1 MVYLALSAKKLQ
13 CLIHHPLWGL
23 QFNGSNARTL
33 YDDALHLH
41 AYPRLREKMIGSVAS
56 ILQRSG
62 WLGWLLEGFYWM
74 FNVDQYRTNYYTL
87 QGYFSWRLYEEGI
100 TMLSEQAQ
108 HQAQKT
114 GGFFIEPSD
123 KHDSIVESLLN
134 GVNHVASS
142 MKFVAYTLL
151 SPLSWFAATVLS
163 RFSEQKFPMG
173 QLDVSKTH
181 FEVNSDMILAL
192 NALGIDA
199 FAGQL
204 LLYSDLKAAYRE
216 SRLKTHPDRKQGNHE
231 DFIRIQSAYEEL
243 THLIQTPSDSIGL
256 PYELKKYFSDLD
268 EQTDELKIRY
278 NNLKSDVKYF
288 DNRLH
293 QYCEHAAQ
301 FSQRVDEHVSHVAEF
316 SQRID
321 EHVTNI
327 DKHVTRVAEFSQLV
341 DKHIEQVTNVAILCE
356 QMGHDINELDDRMTV
371 LTALL
376 REKGYELPVD
386 EDDDSQENTS
396 EVRNPNRLFASS
408 NTNKH
413 TASSSNAQNLSEVD
427 DSVRVHK

>member
-1 MVYLALSAKKLQ
+1 MAYLALSPNL
-13 CLIHHPLWGL
+13 LSRLSYHPLWGMGVDLSGENVHNLYEKALLLHENTPEKQRVIEQVNAML
-23 QFNGSNARTL
+23 QHRG
-33 YDDALHLH
+33 
-41 AYPRLREKMIGSVAS
+41 V
-56 ILQRSG
+56 
-62 WLGWLLEGFYWM
+62 LGWLLEGFYWM

-134 GVNHVASS
+134 GVHNVGSS
-142 MKFVAYTLL
+142 IKLVAYTLL

-243 THLIQTPSDSIGL
+243 THLIQTASDSIGL
-256 PYELKKYFSDLD
+256 PYELKKYFIDLD

-301 FSQRVDEHVSHVAEF
+301 FSQRVDEHVSH
-316 SQRID
+316 
-321 EHVTNI
+321 
-327 DKHVTRVAEFSQLV
+327 VAEFSQLV

>member
-1 MVYLALSAKKLQ
+1 MAYLALSPNL
-13 CLIHHPLWGL
+13 LSRLSYHPLWGIGVDLSGENVHNLYEKALLLHENTPEKQRVIEQVNAML
-23 QFNGSNARTL
+23 QHRG
-33 YDDALHLH
+33 
-41 AYPRLREKMIGSVAS
+41 V
-56 ILQRSG
+56 
-62 WLGWLLEGFYWM
+62 LGWLLEGFYWM
-74 FNVDQYRTNYYTL
+74 FNVDQYRTNYYAL

-134 GVNHVASS
+134 GVHNVGSS
-142 MKFVAYTLL
+142 IKLVAYTLL

-243 THLIQTPSDSIGL
+243 THLIQTASDSIGL

-316 SQRID
+316 SQ
-321 EHVTNI
+321 
-327 DKHVTRVAEFSQLV
+327 LV
-341 DKHIEQVTNVAILCE
+341 DEHIEQVTNVAILCE

>member
-1 MVYLALSAKKLQ
+1 MYLALSAKKLQ
-13 CLIHHPLWGL
+13 CLTHHPLWGL

-62 WLGWLLEGFYWM
+62 WLGWLLEGVYWM

-243 THLIQTPSDSIGL
+243 THLIQTASDSIGL

-278 NNLKSDVKYF
+278 NNLKSDVIYF

-293 QYCEHAAQ
+293 QFCEHAAQ
-301 FSQRVDEHVSHVAEF
+301 FSQR
-316 SQRID
+316 ID
-321 EHVTNI
+321 E
-327 DKHVTRVAEFSQLV
+327 
-341 DKHIEQVTNVAILCE
+341 HIEQVTNVAILCE